1 VIVYL
6 DSTALVKRYIAE
18 SGSVEVARMIER
30 ATVVG
35 TAVISRAEVAGALAG
50 AARLGLLPHEQ
61 ARAVLDVFRAQ
72 WSDLVR
78 LQLTETVVSR
88 ADAQAWDRRLRANAA
103 LHLAAALVWQE
114 ALGEA
119 VTFATY
125 DRPLWQAARASGLSA
140 WPEN

>member
-1 VIVYL
+1 MIVYL
-6 DSTALVKRYIAE
+6 DSTALIKRYVAE
-18 SGSVEVARMIER
+18 SGSVEVAGMIER
-30 ATVVG
+30 AAVVG

-50 AARLGLLPHEQ
+50 AARAGLLPHEQ

-78 LQLTETVVSR
+78 LQLTETIVSR

-114 ALGEA
+114 ALGEV
-119 VTFATY
+119 VTFATF

-140 WPEN
+140 WPQD